1 MTGTAHGILNDQYG
15 RFHLETWIDA
25 EGMAFRD
32 SFVRVIMRYWDA
44 KFELTPNQPW
54 YRPSGRRTLRV
65 TLEQREDL
73 MGLGDDATA
82 REAQP
87 WKSQLRHH
95 LTPERSNRVDAALR
109 FTAYVAAP

>member
-1 MTGTAHGILNDQYG
+1 
-15 RFHLETWIDA
+15 
-25 EGMAFRD
+25 
-32 SFVRVIMRYWDA
+32 
-44 KFELTPNQPW
+44 
-54 YRPSGRRTLRV
+54 
-65 TLEQREDL
+65 

-109 FTAYVAAP
+109 FTACVAAP